1 MKIDV
6 YDFDKTIY
14 DGDSTIDFY
23 IYSLRK
29 DIRLIRYLPIQVI
42 YFLKYKIKVVDKETF
57 KEKFFIF
64 LKGIKNVESNVTN
77 FWKENKSKI
86 RHEIIQNTE
95 NKKYIISAS
104 PEFLLQDVCKRIGDF
119 ELIATK
125 VNNQSGKFES
135 KNCYGEEKVNRLKNR
150 IGENFNI
157 ENFYSDSIS
166 DKYLAEMAKN
176 SYLVTKG
183 GNVEKWKK
191 YH

>member
-29 DIRLIRYLPIQVI
+29 DIRLIRYLPTQVI

-86 RHEIIQNTE
+86 RHEMIQNTE

-104 PEFLLQDVCKRIGDF
+104 PEFLLQDICKRIGDF

-125 VNNQSGKFES
+125 VNNQNGKFES

-183 GNVEKWKK
+183 GKVEKWEK